1 LQKTIAVHS
10 IISKKMT
17 EITALERFKAPE
29 LKTAAS
35 LILSEPPC
43 LVLPN
48 GIPVYSFND
57 HSQEALRFDL
67 IINAGSAHQKKK
79 LVANSTVKMLRE
91 GSTRYTAGII
101 NSKIDYHGAY
111 LDLQSSKDIAWMS
124 VFCLGKTLPLL
135 MPLIESILK
144 KPSFRHREFRVFNRR
159 QKQEFIVSSRKNKQ
173 IAFRIFNE
181 KLFGIDTPY
190 GQTAA
195 IEDFDK
201 LSTNDLAEF
210 HAGYFLPANCTII
223 LSGPVN
229 DKIIQSIEN
238 HLGDNWSNADTK
250 ADFVQH
256 TQFESG
262 LQQFQKPDSLQTS
275 IMMGRPVME
284 RSHPDYFGFL
294 VLNTILGGYF
304 GSRLMNNI
312 REDKGYT
319 YGIHSQVMPYRKACG
334 FFIST
339 EVGTE
344 VTENTLEEI
353 KKELFQMQN
362 ELVDE
367 EEMTLVR
374 NYLNGTYLRA
384 LDGVFNQA
392 EKFRTTL
399 DHKLGM
405 EYFAN
410 SLKAINNVTAEELRA
425 LALKYLNP
433 DEMLT
438 VLVGNLKTT

>member
-1 LQKTIAVHS
+1 
-10 IISKKMT
+10 MT
-17 EITALERFKAPE
+17 EITTLERFKAPA

-35 LILSEPPC
+35 FVLSEPPC
-43 LVLPN
+43 MVLPN
-48 GIPVYSFND
+48 GIPVYTFND
-57 HSQEALRFDL
+57 QSQETLRFDL
-67 IINAGSAHQKKK
+67 IINAGSALQQKK
-79 LVANSTVKMLRE
+79 LVANSTINMLRE
-91 GSTRYTAGII
+91 GSTRYTAGNI
-101 NSKIDYHGAY
+101 NAKIDYHGAY
-111 LDLQSSKDIAWMS
+111 IDLQSSKDIAWMS
-124 VFCLGKTLPLL
+124 VFCLGKSLPLL
-135 MPLIESILK
+135 MPLIESMLK
-144 KPSFRHREFRVFNRR
+144 NPSFRQREFRMYNRR
-159 QKQEFIVSSRKNKQ
+159 QKQDFIVSSRKNKQ

-201 LSTNDLAEF
+201 LSTSDLAQF
-210 HAGYFLPANCTII
+210 HAKHFLPANCTII
-223 LSGPVN
+223 MSGQIN
-229 DKIIQSIEN
+229 DKIIQTIEK
-238 HLGDNWSNADTK
+238 HFGDNWSNAELQT
-250 ADFVQH
+250 DFIQETH
-256 TQFESG
+256 FKSG
-262 LQQFQKPDSLQTS
+262 LHQIQKPDSLQTS
-275 IMMGRPVME
+275 IMMGRPVMQ

-294 VLNTILGGYF
+294 FLNTILGGYF

-312 REDKGYT
+312 REDKGFT

-334 FFIST
+334 FLIST

-353 KKELFQMQN
+353 KKELFRMQN
-362 ELVDE
+362 ELVDA
-367 EEMTLVR
+367 EEMALVR

-399 DHKLGM
+399 DNKLGM

-410 SLKAINNVTAEELRA
+410 SLKAINAVTAEEIKA
-425 LALKYLNP
+425 LAVKYLSP
-433 DEMLT
+433 DDMLT